1 MSHRTSNAH
10 VRAPGTTLRLLV
22 AAALVTIAAVAGAQP
37 TGGATI
43 QVADHHQIG
52 PHLVDAS
59 GKTLYVFAEDAPYR
73 ATCVDTC
80 AEERPPLSFT
90 GLVPTSVGVDE
101 VLVGGVTRPD
111 GSSQAAF
118 DGRPLYGFRGDDEAS
133 SILGIGA
140 GWSAVAV
147 DGTLIHT
154 AEAAAGAGAA
164 EALSAE
170 ELAARGAE
178 VYAVYCAACHQAD
191 GRGNIGP
198 GLISNARVGDAVFVA
213 RQIRDG
219 LGEMPGFGMVLSL
232 EDMAAVATFVRSHFG
247 NAFPPM
253 APAEFER

>member
-1 MSHRTSNAH
+1 MDHPTPNAH
-10 VRAPGTTLRLLV
+10 PRVRGAALRVLV
-22 AAALVTIAAVAGAQP
+22 AAALVTLAAVVGAQS

-43 QVADHHQIG
+43 QVADHPQIG
-52 PHLVDAS
+52 PHLVDAA
-59 GKTLYVFAEDAPYR
+59 GMTLYVFADDAPYR
-73 ATCVDTC
+73 PTCVAAC
-80 AEERPPLSFT
+80 ADERPPLSFT
-90 GLVPTSVGVDE
+90 GLVPTSAGVDA

-118 DGRPLYGFRGDDEAS
+118 DGRPLYGFRGDDAAG

-147 DGTLIHT
+147 DGTLIET

-164 EALSAE
+164 DALSAE
-170 ELAARGAE
+170 ELAARGAD
-178 VYAVYCAACHQAD
+178 VYAIYCAACHQAD

-232 EDMAAVATFVRSHFG
+232 QDMAAVATFVRTHFG
-247 NAFPPM
+247 NAFGPM
-253 APAEFER
+253 APADFER